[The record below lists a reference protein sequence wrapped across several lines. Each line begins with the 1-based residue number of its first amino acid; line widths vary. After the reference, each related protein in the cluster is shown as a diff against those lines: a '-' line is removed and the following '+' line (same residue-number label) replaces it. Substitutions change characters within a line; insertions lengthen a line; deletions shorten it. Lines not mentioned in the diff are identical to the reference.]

1 MRLKTKDYRRRQP
14 ICSLWFLVFSLWSL
28 VFSLPASAGE
38 SLYTL
43 SAKVTESQPDQAT
56 FKAHFDHPATGEK
69 LEYLFQVT
77 ERTGMNGL
85 KNVRELKP
93 NDILQIDYFKTA
105 NGSLIVEYMARVKMS
120 GAPEGLDSFNPAD
133 LFKKQ

>member
-1 MRLKTKDYRRRQP
+1 LLG
-14 ICSLWFLVFSLWSL
+14 SWSL
-28 VFSLPASAGE
+28 VLGSVWATE
-38 SLYTL
+38 STMYTL
-43 SAKVTESQPDQAT
+43 SAAVSE
-56 FKAHFDHPATGEK
+56 AHPEQSSFSARFDHPATGEK